1 MDKNGFGKLM
11 DNPGKFTPAEWEELS
26 HERDAYPFCAPLQVL
41 SLMADKVC
49 GAPLWEKQSLPR
61 VSRYMMSVDKLYAQI
76 ESLSRP
82 APKAA
87 PEPPAPQ
94 PAPKKEPEVAAQPEY
109 TDILQEINSYQE
121 ISFKTAPKSVILSN
135 FLEKDGGIKLD
146 DTSFD
151 TVSVQE
157 LAKKS
162 VLPTSL
168 LETETMAV
176 ILKRQGKLD
185 KAVAIYEK
193 LMLKYPEKSSNFA
206 LQIAKLKV
214 RLETNNN

>member
-1 MDKNGFGKLM
+1 MDKNGFGKLI
-11 DNPGKFTPAEWEELS
+11 DNFGEFTPAEWEDLAR
-26 HERDAYPFCAPLQVL
+26 ERDAYPFCAPLQVL

-61 VSRYMMSVDKLYAQI
+61 VSRYMMSVDKLYAQL

-82 APKAA
+82 VPKA
-87 PEPPAPQ
+87 PPVA
-94 PAPKKEPEVAAQPEY
+94 PAPKKAPEVENTPQN

-121 ISFKTAPKSVILSN
+121 VSFKTAPKSVILSN

-146 DTSFD
+146 DSSVD

-162 VLPTSL
+162 VQPNNS

-176 ILKRQGKLD
+176 ILERQGKLE
-185 KAVAIYEK
+185 KAVEIYEK
-193 LMLKYPEKSSNFA
+193 LMLKYPEKNSNFA
-206 LQIAKLKV
+206 LQIAKLKA